1 MSRGNRERGHFRR
14 RSAEILI
21 GVGRKVREY
30 TFLDDD
36 KDDSADDDYD
46 SDDGNAPIET
56 MPPVMRALR
65 GIGPRRGAK
74 LLLELASVST
84 ETLDDRRGA
93 KSEWETF
100 SSLVGQ
106 VDVESMRVSTADII
120 AALIYIMGGILCS
133 ELSTSNLKLKSA
145 MVGEWTGATLTSQLE
160 GDAFEMYLRE
170 ANESNEK
177 FGPHFGSGKKLGG
190 RAALQSAT
198 QCMMSSQLE
207 ISKTA
212 GTYDLFSKSKM
223 RQIPGLIHDWH
234 DARWPRDAKAEVD
247 VKKRNASNRKL
258 NFCKEV
264 YPVSK
269 QDELWYTH
277 GPFLEVDDQVENT
290 TEPVATH
297 GAPDDRRKECASCG
311 VAEREGTDAKSC
323 FKCECKLVYY
333 CSKECQ
339 KKHWPE
345 HKARCKKARK

>member
-1 MSRGNRERGHFRR
+1 M
-14 RSAEILI
+14 I

-36 KDDSADDDYD
+36 KDDGAEDDYD
-46 SDDGNAPIET
+46 SDDGDAPIET

-160 GDAFEMYLRE
+160 GDAFEMYLRQ
-170 ANESNEK
+170 ANESN
-177 FGPHFGSGKKLGG
+177 P
-190 RAALQSAT
+190 
-198 QCMMSSQLE
+198 
-207 ISKTA
+207 
-212 GTYDLFSKSKM
+212 
-223 RQIPGLIHDWH
+223 W
-234 DARWPRDAKAEVD
+234 
-247 VKKRNASNRKL
+247 
-258 NFCKEV
+258 
-264 YPVSK
+264 
-269 QDELWYTH
+269 
-277 GPFLEVDDQVENT
+277 
-290 TEPVATH
+290 
-297 GAPDDRRKECASCG
+297 
-311 VAEREGTDAKSC
+311 
-323 FKCECKLVYY
+323 
-333 CSKECQ
+333 
-339 KKHWPE
+339 
-345 HKARCKKARK
+345 

>member
-36 KDDSADDDYD
+36 KDDGADDDYD

-170 ANESNEK
+170 ARKQRKVWTALWVWEK
-177 FGPHFGSGKKLGG
+177 TRRPRGITKRHTVHDE
-190 RAALQSAT
+190 QSA
-198 QCMMSSQLE
+198 
-207 ISKTA
+207 
-212 GTYDLFSKSKM
+212 
-223 RQIPGLIHDWH
+223 
-234 DARWPRDAKAEVD
+234 
-247 VKKRNASNRKL
+247 
-258 NFCKEV
+258 
-264 YPVSK
+264 
-269 QDELWYTH
+269 
-277 GPFLEVDDQVENT
+277 
-290 TEPVATH
+290 
-297 GAPDDRRKECASCG
+297 
-311 VAEREGTDAKSC
+311 
-323 FKCECKLVYY
+323 
-333 CSKECQ
+333 
-339 KKHWPE
+339 
-345 HKARCKKARK
+345 